1 MDVRGGVAGVP
12 EYMGFWGIADRGG
25 WVSLVAGL
33 ARCRH
38 VSAKGALFL
47 APGGTIGLNSA
58 NMGLGHRERRG

>member
-33 ARCRH
+33 ARCRQ
-38 VSAKGALFL
+38 VGAKGALLL
-47 APGGTIGLNSA
+47 APGGTIGLNRE
-58 NMGLGHRERRG
+58 NMVLRHHTWRG